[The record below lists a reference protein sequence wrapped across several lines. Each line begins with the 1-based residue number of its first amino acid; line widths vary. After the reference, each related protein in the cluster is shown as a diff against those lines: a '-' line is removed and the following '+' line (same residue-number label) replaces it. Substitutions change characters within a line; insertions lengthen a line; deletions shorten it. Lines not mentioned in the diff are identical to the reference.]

1 MQVVQCGKICE
12 MVDSY
17 FITRKEQLLNHMHN
31 SVGKKR
37 LFQYWILCIK
47 VDKTFISR
55 GAELGESY
63 LQSVVIFMYKKL
75 LRFNP
80 N

>member
-31 SVGKKR
+31 LVPRKDFFSIEFFASR
-37 LFQYWILCIK
+37 WIKHLSQGEQNLVK
-47 VDKTFISR
+47 VSLNSSCHFYVQQR
-55 GAELGESY
+55 GD
-63 LQSVVIFMYKKL
+63 F
-75 LRFNP
+75 
-80 N
+80 

>member
-17 FITRKEQLLNHMHN
+17 FISRKEQLLNHMHN

-47 VDKTFISR
+47 VDLKIILTL
-55 GAELGESY
+55 AELGKR
-63 LQSVVIFMYKKL
+63 FL
-75 LRFNP
+75 LSFLCP
-80 N
+80 EVCLFCY